1 MRHRIG
7 FDSIRSALQWCLCVR
22 LGGGCCCPRLAG
34 SPQRPSGAQW
44 QYTCK
49 AHKRTQTKPRT
60 RTDAHVHMLNGTR
73 TRAHARAHML
83 SRTHTLRAET
93 ERLTVLSCVVSSSSK
108 QRLISSSSVE
118 VMARTMIPI
127 CQICSHPSRRLAP
140 GPHGV
145 PRRYRPGLSAFCRT
159 PPSAAQRPTLADAN
173 VS

>member
-1 MRHRIG
+1 MVPVRPPWRWMLLPT
-7 FDSIRSALQWCLCVR
+7 FSRKPPKALWR
-22 LGGGCCCPRLAG
+22 T
-34 SPQRPSGAQW
+34 

-49 AHKRTQTKPRT
+49 HTNAHKQSHARAPTHTCTCSTAHARAHTHT
-60 RTDAHVHMLNGTR
+60 RTR

-127 CQICSHPSRRLAP
+127 CQICSHPPRRLAP